1 MLLSDWPLFISLLC
15 HTLKIQVLWQLAVSG
30 SCNSPCCN
38 AEFSLIYVS
47 PRTTMGQTLCDYH
60 WWYEYINQRCD
71 VAIPI
76 NNAWAPVM
84 ALFAHKI
91 ALSLSHRSP

>member
-1 MLLSDWPLFISLLC
+1 
-15 HTLKIQVLWQLAVSG
+15 
-30 SCNSPCCN
+30 
-38 AEFSLIYVS
+38 
-47 PRTTMGQTLCDYH
+47 MGQTLCDYH